1 VFKGEAKPEA
11 ALVKGV
17 LPVPVLADWL
27 ITHLRDEQITE
38 LISRLMG
45 VKR

>member
-1 VFKGEAKPEA
+1 MFKGEAKPEA